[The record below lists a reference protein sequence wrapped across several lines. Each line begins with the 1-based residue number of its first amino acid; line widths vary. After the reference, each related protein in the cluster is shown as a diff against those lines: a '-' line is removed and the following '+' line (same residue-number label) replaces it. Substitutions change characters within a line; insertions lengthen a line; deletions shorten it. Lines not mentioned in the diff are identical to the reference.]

1 MKPLVISNEEFQQ
14 ALNWINGQESSL
26 QEESVREMVGSLVR
40 SFRERFTLQNPG
52 VPVPRLRKTLSSPLS
67 LKSLLG
73 DEAEALLKDMKEYS
87 SRGES
92 LVHSEE
98 LTGIL
103 PGDGSSLR
111 GEHADQLDSVMLLD
125 SIAHVSE
132 NAGYLVTQS
141 KAQLILYC
149 LYGCRLAYGGERL
162 EIEHPQMWKYGP
174 VFPRAY
180 KKSHLGDSAAC
191 EDAFRQ
197 LRAAMPSLCSALE
210 SKTHSMMGTP
220 MEDLNAAHKGPM
232 SPYGIL
238 LKEHPQKWG
247 LQIPDERIAE
257 YFSRNRC

>member
-14 ALNWINGQESSL
+14 ALNWINGQQPSL
-26 QEESVREMVGSLVR
+26 QQESVREMVGSLVR
-40 SFRERFTLQNPG
+40 SFRQRITLENPG
-52 VPVPRLRKTLSSPLS
+52 VPVPRLRKPATSPLS
-67 LKSLLG
+67 LRSLLG
-73 DEAEALLKDMKEYS
+73 DEADTILKDMKEIQ
-87 SRGES
+87 SRCEAITHTEQLAGFVQE
-92 LVHSEE
+92 
-98 LTGIL
+98 
-103 PGDGSSLR
+103 DGSPLR
-111 GEHADQLDSVMLLD
+111 GEHADLLDSVMLLD

-191 EDAFRQ
+191 ESAFMQ
-197 LRAAMPSLCSALE
+197 LRNTVPDLCTALE
-210 SKTHSMMGTP
+210 AKTYSMMGTP

-232 SPYGIL
+232 SPYGRL
-238 LKEHPQKWG
+238 LKENPQRWG